1 VKGCCESLIE
11 KLEGIA
17 RIACFLAEFAA
28 SGNEVDENFGLWR
41 GAMPLWRVTSNS
53 WRVECVFLRGM
64 MEVKFLVCLCR
75 SNCDTHIFWPKR
87 RNFFDRPHF

>member
-28 SGNEVDENFGLWR
+28 SGNGVDENFGLWR
-41 GAMPLWRVTSNS
+41 GAMPLWRVTSK
-53 WRVECVFLRGM
+53 WWQVECVFLRGIM
-64 MEVKFLVCLCR
+64 AVESL
-75 SNCDTHIFWPKR
+75 PA
-87 RNFFDRPHF
+87 